1 MQLREVIWVALG
13 GAMGSVLRYIFSVY
27 TPMIFGRS
35 HIYTGTLIVNIIGCI
50 LIGFI
55 IQWMEVKQLMDTG
68 LKVFILVGFIGGFTT
83 YSTFS
88 LEALDLFRESV
99 SSALIYIGL
108 HLVLGIGGVWLGI
121 IGSQWLLK

>member
-1 MQLREVIWVALG
+1 MHVREVILVALG
-13 GAMGSVLRYIFSVY
+13 GAMGTTLRYIISVY

-35 HIYTGTLIVNIIGCI
+35 NIFTGTLIVNILGCV

-88 LEALDLFRESV
+88 LEALEIFRESV
-99 SSALIYIGL
+99 SNALLYISL
-108 HLVLGIGGVWLGI
+108 HLVLGIGGVWFGI
-121 IGSQWLLK
+121 IGSQWILK